1 MKYNFT
7 PSVNIVRDTNV
18 DYFYIPTPNAKR
30 VIGQMVD
37 DFRKGIRAF
46 NLIGSYGTGKSSF
59 LLALEQSLRGLKPY
73 FNAKFLQEPNFDV
86 IKVVG
91 SYNSIIDTLAAT
103 LQVKAKENLPEN
115 VLSEIYN
122 RHYDLGKNGLLFIE
136 IDEFGKL
143 LEYAAQNNPEQE
155 LYFVQQLAEFA
166 NNPEYNIV
174 LITTIHQGFESYAY
188 GLTPAQRQEWT
199 KVKGRFREITFNE
212 PVEQLLFLAAEHI
225 AAATDFK
232 APKKEVKAAYK
243 IFAGSKAFHNTAYS
257 NEISEKL
264 FPLDLFAANILT
276 LSLQRYGQNER
287 SLFSFLEA
295 TDHTSIARFRKTD
308 SPFYNLANVY
318 DYLNFNFYSFLASK
332 YNPDHSAWFAI
343 KVALEQ
349 VENSFETNLE
359 AYSRIVKAIGLLS
372 IYAAAGSNLNKS
384 FLVAYATLCLGI
396 LDAEVLI
403 NDLES
408 KSKQII
414 LYRNYSKRYILSE
427 GTDVDIEGELIKAA
441 DSVNEITDVKTV
453 LEKYLD
459 QDPVLA
465 RSYFYWTGTPR
476 YFSYQIKEDLEA
488 DVPQGEID
496 GFINLIFNE
505 RLNVEE
511 VQKSSKEQKEA
522 ILYGYFKN
530 SKEIKNLLYEIEK
543 TERVLQENR
552 NDKTAR
558 RELENII
565 LHQKNLLQHY
575 IDRNLFGEKSEVV
588 WFWNGEKRTLEDR
601 KDFIVLLSMI
611 CAQVYADTPTFNNEL
626 VNKHRISG
634 AVHSAKRN
642 YFKALANHWME
653 KDLGF
658 ATDRF
663 PAEKTIY
670 ITLLKQNGLSPY
682 IDVVG
687 QDISVSEGSSFK
699 ALWNCSLHFLN
710 KAKKEK
716 TNLNEFVEELN
727 KRPLKLKQGLIGFWV
742 PTFLFLKR
750 NDLALFGENGYI
762 PVLNDEILELISKEP
777 KAFWVKAF
785 DIEGVKLDIFN
796 SYRLFLN
803 QEVKEKV
810 DNQTFIQTIKP
821 FLTFYR
827 DLPAYA
833 KNTKRLSRE
842 ALAIRTAISKSEDPE
857 KTFFEDFPSALGIS
871 FSQLK
876 ADAISLNDYISTLQ
890 DAIREVRT
898 SYDGLV
904 DRVEEFIQNEL
915 LYERCSFE
923 EYKNKLQSRYKK
935 LKKHLL
941 LPYQKT
947 FIQRLDSVL
956 DDRKAWLNSIG
967 QAVVGKSLENLK
979 DEEEILLYEKFKT
992 LILDLDSLT
1001 ELSKSEIDE
1010 EKEEVLGVQIES
1022 FAAGVTRSTLRLPM
1036 SKSTEVDVIKDSL
1049 LGVLSKDDSLNIA
1062 ALAKL
1067 LKEIVSK

>member
-1 MKYNFT
+1 MQNNFT
-7 PSVNIVRDTNV
+7 PSINIIRDTEK
-18 DYFYIPTPNAKR
+18 DFFYIPTPNAKR
-30 VIGQMVD
+30 VVGQMVD
-37 DFRKGIRAF
+37 DFRKGTRAF

-59 LLALEQSLRGLKPY
+59 LLALEQSLKGVKPY
-73 FNAKFLQEPNFDV
+73 FNAKFMQEPNFEV

-91 SYNSIIDTLAAT
+91 SFNSIIEILASTLEI
-103 LQVKAKENLPEN
+103 KAEQNLPEN

-122 RHYDLGKNGLLFIE
+122 RYHDLGENGLLFIE

-174 LITTIHQGFESYAY
+174 LVTTIHQGFESYAY

-225 AAATDFK
+225 DAATKFK
-232 APKKEVKAAYK
+232 APKESVEDAHE
-243 IFAGSKAFHNTAYS
+243 IFANSKAFQNTACS
-257 NEISEKL
+257 NEISEKV

-295 TDHTSIARFRKTD
+295 TDYTSIARFRKTEA
-308 SPFYNLANVY
+308 PFYNLANVY
-318 DYLNFNFYSFLASK
+318 DYLSFNFYSFLTSK
-332 YNPDHSAWFAI
+332 YNPDLTAWGSI
-343 KVALEQ
+343 RTALEQ
-349 VENSFETNLE
+349 VENSFENNLE
-359 AYSRIVKAIGLLS
+359 AYSRIVKSIGLLS

-384 FLVAYATLCLGI
+384 FLVAYSTLCLGI
-396 LDAEVLI
+396 PEAEVLI

-414 LYRNYSKRYILSE
+414 RYRNHSKRYILFE

-441 DSVNEITDVKTV
+441 DTVNEITDVKTV
-453 LEKYLD
+453 LEKYLE
-459 QDPVLA
+459 QEPVLA
-465 RSYFYWTGTPR
+465 KSYFYWTGTPR
-476 YFSYQIKEDLEA
+476 YFSYQIKENLEA
-488 DVPQGEID
+488 DIPQGEMD

-505 RLNVEE
+505 KLSIEE
-511 VQKSSKEQKEA
+511 VQEASKEQKEA
-522 ILYGYFKN
+522 VLYGYFKN
-530 SKEIKNLLYEIEK
+530 SKEIKTLLYEIEK
-543 TERVLQENR
+543 TEKVLQGNR
-552 NDKTAR
+552 DDKTAK

-565 LHQKNLLQHY
+565 LHQKKLLQHY
-575 IDRNLFGEKSEVV
+575 IDRNLFGEKSAVA
-588 WFWNGEKRTLEDR
+588 WFWGGKEWKLED
-601 KDFIVLLSMI
+601 KKAFVVLLSTI
-611 CAQVYADTPTFNNEL
+611 CVDVYPSTPKFNNEL

-634 AVHSAKRN
+634 AIHSAKRN
-642 YFKALANHWME
+642 YFKALANHWMQV
-653 KDLGF
+653 DLGF
-658 ATDRF
+658 PADKF

-682 IDVVG
+682 IDVAG
-687 QDISVSEGSSFK
+687 QDIAVTEKSSFK
-699 ALWNCSLHFLN
+699 ALWDCSLNFLG
-710 KAKKEK
+710 KAKQEK
-716 TNLNEFVEELN
+716 TNLTEFIEELN

-803 QEVKEKV
+803 QEIKEKV

-827 DLPAYA
+827 DLPAYS

-842 ALAIRTAISKSEDPE
+842 ALAIRAAITKSEDPE

-876 ADAISLNDYISTLQ
+876 TDSISLNDYISTLQ
-890 DAIREVRT
+890 NAIREVRT
-898 SYDGLV
+898 SYEGLV
-904 DRVEEFIQNEL
+904 NRVEDFIQDEL
-915 LYERCSFE
+915 LYERYSFE
-923 EYKNKLQSRYKK
+923 EYKNKLQLRYKK

-947 FIQRLDSVL
+947 FIQRLDSAL
-956 DDRKAWLNSIG
+956 DDRKAWLNSIV

-1001 ELSKSEIDE
+1001 VLSQSEINE
-1010 EKEEVLGVQIES
+1010 EKEEVLGLQFDS
-1022 FAAGVTRSTLRLPM
+1022 FAEGVTRSTLRLPKT
-1036 SKSTEVDVIKDSL
+1036 KSEEIEVIKRSIAEA
-1049 LGVLSKDDSLNIA
+1049 LSKDNSLNIA

-1067 LKEIVSK
+1067 LKEIISK